1 MVPFC
6 AKVQAILIPH
16 EQDSYNIYLQDSA
29 VSNLI
34 LKINVIIGAAVC

>member
-6 AKVQAILIPH
+6 AKARAILIPH
-16 EQDSYNIYLQDSA
+16 EQDSCNIYLQDGA

-34 LKINVIIGAAVC
+34 LKINVIIGAAVY